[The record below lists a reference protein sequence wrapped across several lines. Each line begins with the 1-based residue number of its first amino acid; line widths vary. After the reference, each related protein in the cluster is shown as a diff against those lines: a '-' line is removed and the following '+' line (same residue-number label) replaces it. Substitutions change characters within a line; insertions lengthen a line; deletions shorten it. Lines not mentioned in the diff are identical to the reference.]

1 VTDPEPMSPTS
12 TRMEKRVE
20 SLLVWGL
27 FGALTAGA
35 LALVLALAAFMGG
48 RWEASAIAL
57 LAAAVAF
64 GSIARALLQR

>member
-1 VTDPEPMSPTS
+1 VTDPQPTTS
-12 TRMEKRVE
+12 TRMERRVE

-35 LALVLALAAFMGG
+35 FALVLALAAVLGG